1 MYVAKL
7 NCLFI
12 IGEMRICKSKADLK
26 KATGVK
32 VSRTMDGMDCTV
44 LDGCAI
50 LWCIAW
56 PTSSPT
62 NQALVKD
69 YVESFKQYLQHW
81 LRWGDVYLVFDR
93 YIDFSTKYSTRKARG
108 PGGCKV
114 FQLSINVPLPP
125 QKQVLTVAD
134 NKKQLIEIIVTT
146 LIGEA
151 KVPGGYRSSLII
163 TGQEDT
169 PIEIAPDGVIIR
181 REDKKTTHE
190 EADAIIVAQAI
201 SAAKEERKYVAVVAD
216 DTDVYIM
223 LLYHYLAESLNMP
236 MKLQPT
242 QAARTSIDV
251 AATVGKLKDII
262 AQLLPAHALSGCDTV
277 SMCYGIGKSKML
289 KAVKA
294 KQCSL
299 NLLGDV
305 NASMEDIIRQAT
317 AFICQC
323 YNVPNV
329 TTMTEARIKIW
340 AARTGRKAASKIPKL
355 CSLQPT
361 SEAFEENVK
370 RAHYQCAIWRRAL
383 QEPLKLDPTAYGWFK
398 DDERKALQPVMLPP
412 SRLSA
417 PDYVLKLVCCSCAS
431 EKPCHSSRCGCVA
444 ANLAC
449 TMFCHCQGSTFVC
462 NNEHTRALEESDE
475 EELSY

>member
-1 MYVAKL
+1 M
-7 NCLFI
+7 
-12 IGEMRICKSKADLK
+12 
-26 KATGVK
+26 
-32 VSRTMDGMDCTV
+32 
-44 LDGCAI
+44 
-50 LWCIAW
+50 
-56 PTSSPT
+56 
-62 NQALVKD
+62 
-69 YVESFKQYLQHW
+69 ESFKQYLQHW

-151 KVPGGYRSSLII
+151 KVPGRYRSSLII

-216 DTDVYIM
+216 DTDVYII
-223 LLYHYLAESLNMP
+223 LLYHYLGESLNMP

-289 KAVKA
+289 KAVTDPHF
-294 KQCSL
+294 S
-299 NLLGDV
+299 
-305 NASMEDIIRQAT
+305 
-317 AFICQC
+317 
-323 YNVPNV
+323 YN
-329 TTMTEARIKIW
+329 K
-340 AARTGRKAASKIPKL
+340 
-355 CSLQPT
+355 
-361 SEAFEENVK
+361 
-370 RAHYQCAIWRRAL
+370 
-383 QEPLKLDPTAYGWFK
+383 
-398 DDERKALQPVMLPP
+398 
-412 SRLSA
+412 
-417 PDYVLKLVCCSCAS
+417 
-431 EKPCHSSRCGCVA
+431 
-444 ANLAC
+444 
-449 TMFCHCQGSTFVC
+449 
-462 NNEHTRALEESDE
+462 
-475 EELSY
+475 

>member
-1 MYVAKL
+1 MTL
-7 NCLFI
+7 TFI
-12 IGEMRICKSKADLK
+12 VGEMRICKSKADLK
-26 KATGVK
+26 KSTGVV
-32 VSRTMDGMDCTV
+32 VSRNMDGINCTI

-69 YVESFKQYLQHW
+69 YVESFKQYLQHR

-93 YIDFSTKYSTRKARG
+93 YIEFSTKYSTRKARG

-114 FQLSINVPLPP
+114 FQLSANAPLPP
-125 QKQVLTVAD
+125 QKQVLTVAE
-134 NKKQLIEIIVTT
+134 NKKQLIKIIVAT
-146 LIGEA
+146 LVAEA
-151 KVPGGYRSSLII
+151 VVPGGYRSRLII

-181 REDKKTTHE
+181 EDMKTTHE

-201 SAAKEERKYVAVVAD
+201 SAAKEERKYVVIVAD
-216 DTDVYIM
+216 DTNVYIL
-223 LLYHYLAESLNMP
+223 LLYHYQAESLNIP

-242 QAARTSIDV
+242 QAGRAFIDI
-251 AATVGKLKDII
+251 AATVGKLKDIT
-262 AQLLPAHALSGCDTV
+262 AKLLPAHALSGCDTV
-277 SMCYGIGKSKML
+277 PMCHGIGKNKML

-294 KQCSL
+294 EQCSL

-305 NASMEDIIRQAT
+305 NASMEDIIKQAT
-317 AFICQC
+317 AFMCQC

-329 TTMTEARIKIW
+329 STMTKARIKIW
-340 AARTGRKAASKIPKL
+340 TTRTGKKTASKIPKL
-355 CSLQPT
+355 CSLPPT
-361 SEAFEENVK
+361 SEAFEQNVK
-370 RAHYQCAIWRRAL
+370 RAHFQCAIWRKAL
-383 QEPLKLDPTAYGWFK
+383 QEPPNLDPTEYGWFK
-398 DDERKALQPVMLPP
+398 DEERKALQPVMLPP

-449 TMFCHCQGSTFVC
+449 TTFCHCQGSSSVC
-462 NNEHTRALEESDE
+462 NNEQTRATEESDE
-475 EELSY
+475 EE